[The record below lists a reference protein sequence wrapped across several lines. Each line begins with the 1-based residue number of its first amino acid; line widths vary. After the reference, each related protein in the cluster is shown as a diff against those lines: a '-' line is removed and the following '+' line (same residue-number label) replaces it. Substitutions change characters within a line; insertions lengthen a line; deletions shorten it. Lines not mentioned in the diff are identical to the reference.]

1 VSNKHWQQL
10 SQVPFNTNT
19 VCASAYGLN
28 HTILQDALCVQQID
42 FACIST
48 PDPPTTD
55 ASEQAEISGETD
67 MTTNV
72 LLKAGEVLKSKTAAY
87 TIGKQLQGTVWL
99 AT

>member
-1 VSNKHWQQL
+1 MHIYTRPSN
-10 SQVPFNTNT
+10 NR
-19 VCASAYGLN
+19 
-28 HTILQDALCVQQID
+28 CV
-42 FACIST
+42 
-48 PDPPTTD
+48 
-55 ASEQAEISGETD
+55 SEQAEISGETD